1 MCHLF
6 QLVSEWRDLNTYSVQ
21 PLGVA
26 VKGVWQDT
34 INALLVIETSYLFA
48 GAKWRP
54 SVGLEV
60 LVGGIRLFQLKH
72 EQPLQQIET
81 ASTQWGVAAATES
94 SLLEK

>member
-1 MCHLF
+1 
-6 QLVSEWRDLNTYSVQ
+6 
-21 PLGVA
+21 
-26 VKGVWQDT
+26 
-34 INALLVIETSYLFA
+34 
-48 GAKWRP
+48 
-54 SVGLEV
+54 VGLEV